1 MKTLIAKYEQM
12 MKACGKD
19 LKVILAEKISSPF
32 AEEQHLLLSETDKE
46 WIIHPAI
53 LLKNGEVSTGNGTYL
68 FKKSYSQ
75 YELKRIFDGRK

>member
-1 MKTLIAKYEQM
+1 MKTIIEKYEEM
-12 MKACGKD
+12 MKANGKD

-32 AEEQHLLLSETDKE
+32 ADEQHLLLSETDKE

-68 FKKSYSQ
+68 FKKSCSYH
-75 YELKRIFDGRK
+75 ELKRIFDGRK